1 MFGKTFSHYLGVL
14 LGSELPQTQTT
25 LAERDL
31 LKKYIPGKKRIVEIG
46 VFEGFTTQVLA
57 EESDPDSTIYGVDPF
72 FRGRLAISWGLQ
84 ITKQYNRKYL
94 ASGKLRLVQTLST
107 EVGTQIP
114 IPVDFVFIDG
124 DHSLGGITA
133 DWEFWT
139 SRIVSGGIIA
149 LHDTVLKPDQP
160 KSAELGSHHYFQS
173 HIQQD
178 FRFDFI
184 DQVDSLSILKKR

>member
-72 FRGRLAISWGLQ
+72 FRARIQ
-84 ITKQYNRKYL
+84 L
-94 ASGKLRLVQTLST
+94 ASATGGV
-107 EVGTQIP
+107 IP
-114 IPVDFVFIDG
+114 KN
-124 DHSLGGITA
+124 T
-133 DWEFWT
+133 
-139 SRIVSGGIIA
+139 
-149 LHDTVLKPDQP
+149 
-160 KSAELGSHHYFQS
+160 
-173 HIQQD
+173 
-178 FRFDFI
+178 
-184 DQVDSLSILKKR
+184 